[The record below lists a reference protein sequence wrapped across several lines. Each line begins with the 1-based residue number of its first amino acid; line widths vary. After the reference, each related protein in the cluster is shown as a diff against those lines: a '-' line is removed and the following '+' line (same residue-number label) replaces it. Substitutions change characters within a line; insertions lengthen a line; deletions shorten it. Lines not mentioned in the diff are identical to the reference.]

1 MSYLACRLPNHI
13 GDCCMA
19 LPALR
24 LLAESNMTPLLIGK
38 PWSQSLF
45 RGMFWPTVAITQRLV
60 PSGLRLRES
69 LAKYNVKD
77 GLLFPNS
84 LSSALLFRI
93 AHLKPSGFPT
103 DFRGFLLDKRIKE
116 PGEMHEV
123 GRFFHLA
130 HETILAFGGKPAWDR
145 VPDTLGLKL
154 LEAHH
159 ESARNITKKHLENR
173 PFALIAPV
181 AKGLHHGQKKSWDH
195 FNALC
200 QPLRQMGI
208 EPVVLPSPDEIEAAK
223 MACPDAL
230 FLPPVPLGVFA
241 ALATRAQFVIA
252 NDSGVSHIAAA
263 VNAPQITLIG
273 VTKTNRT
280 GPWNPKAHCL
290 GSIESGWPSLDTVLE
305 TIHQITH
312 HAEN

>member
-24 LLAESNMTPLLIGK
+24 LLAQSHFTPLLVGK

-45 RGMFWPTVAITQRLV
+45 RGMFWPSVAITQQMI
-60 PSGLRLRES
+60 PSGMRLRDS
-69 LAKYNVKD
+69 LSKYQVKD

-93 AHLKPSGFPT
+93 ARLRPTGFPT
-103 DFRGFLLDKRIKE
+103 DCRGLFLSHSIPE
-116 PGEMHEV
+116 PKEMHEV
-123 GRFFHLA
+123 ERFFYLA
-130 HETILAFGGKPAWDR
+130 HEAILALGGTPAWDK
-145 VPDTLGLKL
+145 VPKTLGLQL

-159 ESARNITKKHLENR
+159 EVARNILKKHLDNR
-173 PFALIAPV
+173 SFALLAPV

-200 QPLRQMGI
+200 TPLRQMGI
-208 EPVVLPSPDEIEAAK
+208 EPVVLPSPDEVQAARQ
-223 MACPDAL
+223 ACPDAL
-230 FLPPVPLGVFA
+230 FLPSVSLGVFA

-290 GSIESGWPSLDTVLE
+290 GSIETGWPSIDTVLE
-305 TIHQITH
+305 TIHSIVH
-312 HAEN
+312 HA